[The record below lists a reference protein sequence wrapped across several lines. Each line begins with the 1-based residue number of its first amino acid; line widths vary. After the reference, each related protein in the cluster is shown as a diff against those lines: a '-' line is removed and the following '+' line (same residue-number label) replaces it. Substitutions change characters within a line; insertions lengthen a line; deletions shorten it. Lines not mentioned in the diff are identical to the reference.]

1 MPLLILGML
10 RAAWAL
16 RREPQFVSLALLT
29 LIAIVS
35 GTAFYSLVE
44 GLRFVD
50 ALYFSVVTLT
60 TVGYGDFAP
69 ETDIGK
75 LFRPC
80 TYSSASAFFSPLS
93 QRSRGRCRRHLRCTR
108 SRPNNRRSPVQVP
121 PTGKKRSSQLED
133 DRHDEVDVL
142 RSRSPVD
149 DRRAKRHLPA
159 VDRGPEVHAAVLE
172 HSLPQLTVQLVQLL
186 FRDAG

>member
-35 GTAFYSLVE
+35 GTAVYSLVE

-69 ETDIGK
+69 ETDVGK
-75 LFRPC
+75 LF
-80 TYSSASAFFSPLS
+80 TAVYVLVGIGILLTFVTTLAGKMSQTSPLHPFTTKEPDVTGS
-93 QRSRGRCRRHLRCTR
+93 GPAHREEAKLLARG
-108 SRPNNRRSPVQVP
+108 
-121 PTGKKRSSQLED
+121 QLE
-133 DRHDEVDVL
+133 R
-142 RSRSPVD
+142 
-149 DRRAKRHLPA
+149 
-159 VDRGPEVHAAVLE
+159 
-172 HSLPQLTVQLVQLL
+172 
-186 FRDAG
+186 